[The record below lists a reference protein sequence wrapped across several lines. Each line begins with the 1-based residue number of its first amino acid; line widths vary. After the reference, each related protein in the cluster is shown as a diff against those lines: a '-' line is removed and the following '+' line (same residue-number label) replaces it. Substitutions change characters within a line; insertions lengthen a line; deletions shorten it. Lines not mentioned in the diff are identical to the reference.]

1 MSVGRYE
8 RSLVDSR
15 SCCNWRIRLRT
26 FGLVGGSGG
35 LGGTTGFDFATGLG
49 SVVGLAIIL
58 TGAAGLLAGLVGAAM
73 AAFFLAAS
81 SLRVAFKAGRTLAGF
96 ELLADFEITGFVAVW
111 ALLGWVLLGWALLS
125 WVFIAGFFELS
136 LFKLALAATAFP
148 VFALATGFA
157 DDFAAVF
164 DDFPFKGVEAEL
176 FVSGFSLTAAFVFLA
191 MGFDEDSFAF
201 ATFAGFFATTDLPTA
216 DLCFAP
222 NLLAALTVVFFFD
235 ALATAFTNRC

>member
-49 SVVGLAIIL
+49 SVVGLATIL

-96 ELLADFEITGFVAVW
+96 ELLADFEFTGFVAV
-111 ALLGWVLLGWALLS
+111 LVLVGF
-125 WVFIAGFFELS
+125 VFIAGFFELS
-136 LFKLALAATAFP
+136 LFKLAFAATAFP

-176 FVSGFSLTAAFVFLA
+176 FVSGFPLAAAFVFLA

>member
-8 RSLVDSR
+8 RSLFDSR

-49 SVVGLAIIL
+49 SVAGLATIL
-58 TGAAGLLAGLVGAAM
+58 TGAAGLLAGLVGAAI

-81 SLRVAFKAGRTLAGF
+81 SLRVAFRAGRTLAGF
-96 ELLADFEITGFVAVW
+96 ELLADFEFTGFVAV
-111 ALLGWVLLGWALLS
+111 LVFTVL
-125 WVFIAGFFELS
+125 VFTGLVFNAAFFEFP
-136 LFKLALAATAFP
+136 LFKLAFAATAFP

-157 DDFAAVF
+157 DDFAVVF

-176 FVSGFSLTAAFVFLA
+176 FVSGFPLAAAFVFLA
-191 MGFDEDSFAF
+191 MGFDEDSLALAF
-201 ATFAGFFATTDLPTA
+201 AAFADFFATTDLPTA

-222 NLLAALTVVFFFD
+222 SLLAALTVVFFFD